1 MSSLI
6 VVKRLL
12 PGLALVAALTAAA
25 YLLSTLPGL
34 RVLGA
39 LGLALLLGL
48 AVRGLVHLPASVQ
61 PGAGYAAR
69 TLLRLGV
76 VLLGVRLNFVLFAQA
91 GPQVLLLDLAVIGTG
106 LLSMT
111 WLARRWGLPR
121 GLGLAV
127 AVGSSICGASAIAA
141 AAPIIRADEDEVSV
155 SVAVCSLLGTVG
167 VVGYSLLALPLG
179 LDAQRYGLMTG
190 SSLHEIAQVLAAG
203 AAQGGHAL
211 DFAMLT
217 KLTRVA
223 LLAPVLLLLGA
234 VLRRRDAGAP
244 SEQTAQAEQTEQT
257 ARPPLLPA
265 FLVGFL
271 LVGVVS
277 SAGLLPSTLTNG
289 MQTASLLLT
298 AASMAGIGLGV
309 NFAVLRRLGGPALL
323 VGGLGFTLLLAV
335 SFVGTFGG

>member
-12 PGLALVAALTAAA
+12 PGLALVAVLTAAA

-48 AVRGLVHLPASVQ
+48 AVRGLVRLPASVQ

-244 SEQTAQAEQTEQT
+244 SEQTAQA

-277 SAGLLPSTLTNG
+277 SAGLLPSTLTNR

>member
-1 MSSLI
+1 MRNWTSF
-6 VVKRLL
+6 KGLL
-12 PGLALVAALTAAA
+12 PGLALVCLLTAAA

-48 AVRGLVHLPASVQ
+48 LVRGLLRLPGSVQ
-61 PGAGYAAR
+61 AGAGYAAR

-91 GPQVLLLDLAVIGTG
+91 GLHVLLLDLAVIATG

-111 WLARRWGLPR
+111 WLARRRGLPR

-141 AAPIIRADEDEVSV
+141 AAPVIGANEDEVSV

-179 LDAQRYGLMTG
+179 LGAQRYGLMTG

-203 AAQGGHAL
+203 AAQGGRAL

-223 LLAPVLLLLGA
+223 LLAPVLLLLGG
-234 VLRRRDAGAP
+234 VLRWKQGRP
-244 SEQTAQAEQTEQT
+244 SAARP
-257 ARPPLLPA
+257 RPPLLPA

-277 SAGLLPSTLTNG
+277 SSGLLPRALTAG

-323 VGGLGFTLLLAV
+323 VGGLGFGLLLLLT
-335 SFVGTFGG
+335 FVATG

>member
-1 MSSLI
+1 MSKLTSF
-6 VVKRLL
+6 RSLL
-12 PGLALVAALTAAA
+12 PGLALVALLTVAAD
-25 YLLSTLPGL
+25 LLSMLPGL

-48 AVRGLVHLPASVQ
+48 AVRGLFRLPPSVQ

-91 GPQVLLLDLAVIGTG
+91 GVRVLLLDLAVIATG

-111 WLARRWGLPR
+111 WLARRLGLPR

-141 AAPIIRADEDEVSV
+141 AAPVVQADEDEVSV
-155 SVAVCSLLGTVG
+155 AVAVCSLLGTVG

-179 LDAQRYGLMTG
+179 LNAQRYGLMTG

-223 LLAPVLLLLGA
+223 LLAPVLLLLGGL
-234 VLRRRDAGAP
+234 LRRKQAVDAG
-244 SEQTAQAEQTEQT
+244 T

-277 SAGLLPSTLTNG
+277 STGLLPQPLTG
-289 MQTASLLLT
+289 AMQTASLLLT

-309 NFAVLRRLGGPALL
+309 DFTVLRRLGGPALV
-323 VGGLGFTLLLAV
+323 VGSLGFGLLVLVA
-335 SFVGTFGG
+335 FLGTR

>member
-1 MSSLI
+1 MSRWTSF
-6 VVKRLL
+6 KSRL
-12 PGLALVAALTAAA
+12 PGLALVAFLTAAA

-48 AVRGLVHLPASVQ
+48 AVRGLFRLPPGVQ

-91 GPQVLLLDLAVIGTG
+91 GGRVLLLDLVVIAAG
-106 LLSMT
+106 LLSIT
-111 WLARRWGLPR
+111 WLARRRGLPR

-141 AAPIIRADEDEVSV
+141 AAPVIGADEDEVSV
-155 SVAVCSLLGTVG
+155 AVAVCSLLGTVG

-223 LLAPVLLLLGA
+223 LLAPVLLLLGGL
-234 VLRRRDAGAP
+234 LRRKQAGAG
-244 SEQTAQAEQTEQT
+244 AQV

-271 LVGVVS
+271 IVGVVS
-277 SAGLLPSTLTNG
+277 STGLLPKPLTDG
-289 MQTASLLLT
+289 MQTASLLFT

-309 NFAVLRRLGGPALL
+309 DFAVLRRLGGPALV
-323 VGGLGFTLLLAV
+323 VGGLGFGLLLLVA
-335 SFVGTFGG
+335 FVGTL

>member
-1 MSSLI
+1 MFKSTSF
-6 VVKRLL
+6 RSLL
-12 PGLALVAALTAAA
+12 PGLALVALLTAGAS
-25 YLLSTLPGL
+25 LLSTLPGL

-48 AVRGLVHLPASVQ
+48 AVRGLFGLPAGVQ

-76 VLLGVRLNFVLFAQA
+76 VLLGVRLNFVLFAHA
-91 GPQVLLLDLAVIGTG
+91 GLRVLLLDLAVIAVG

-111 WLARRWGLPR
+111 WLARRLGLPP

-141 AAPIIRADEDEVSV
+141 AAPVIGADEDEVSV
-155 SVAVCSLLGTVG
+155 AVAVCSLLGTVG
-167 VVGYSLLALPLG
+167 VVGYSLLALPLELG
-179 LDAQRYGLMTG
+179 AQRYGLMTG

-203 AAQGGHAL
+203 AAQGDQAL

-223 LLAPVLLLLGA
+223 LLAPVLLLLGGL
-234 VLRRRDAGAP
+234 LRRRQTVSAG
-244 SEQTAQAEQTEQT
+244 TRV

-277 SAGLLPSTLTNG
+277 SAGLLPKPVTRG
-289 MQTASLLLT
+289 IQTASLLLT

-309 NFAVLRRLGGPALL
+309 DFAVLRRLGGPALL
-323 VGGLGFTLLLAV
+323 VGGLGFGLLVLVA
-335 SFVGTFGG
+335 FVGTL

>member
-1 MSSLI
+1 MSRLTSFTA
-6 VVKRLL
+6 LL
-12 PGLALVAALTAAA
+12 PGLALVALLTAAA
-25 YLLSTLPGL
+25 SVLSTLPGL
-34 RVLGA
+34 RVFGA

-48 AVRGLVHLPASVQ
+48 ALRGLLRLPASIG

-91 GPQVLLLDLAVIGTG
+91 GMRVLLLDLAVMAVG

-111 WLARRWGLPR
+111 WLARRLGLPR

-141 AAPIIRADEDEVSV
+141 AAPVIAADEDEVSV
-155 SVAVCSLLGTVG
+155 AVAVCSLLGTAG
-167 VVGYSLLALPLG
+167 VIGYSLLALPLH
-179 LDAQRYGLMTG
+179 LSAQRYGLMTG
-190 SSLHEIAQVLAAG
+190 STLHEIAQVLAAG
-203 AAQGGHAL
+203 AAQGGQAL

-234 VLRRRDAGAP
+234 LLARKAAGGRP
-244 SEQTAQAEQTEQT
+244 TR
-257 ARPPLLPA
+257 ARAPLLPP

-277 SAGLLPSTLTNG
+277 STGRLPEPLTAHL
-289 MQTASLLLT
+289 QTASLLLT

-309 NFAVLRRLGGPALL
+309 DFAVLRRLGGPALG
-323 VGGLGFTLLLAV
+323 VGGLGFGLLLLVA
-335 SFVGTFGG
+335 FVGTR

>member
-6 VVKRLL
+6 VIKRLL

-48 AVRGLVHLPASVQ
+48 AVRGLVRLPASVQ

-234 VLRRRDAGAP
+234 VLRRRDAGVP
-244 SEQTAQAEQTEQT
+244 SKQTAQA

-289 MQTASLLLT
+289 MQTVSLLLT

>member
-1 MSSLI
+1 MSKLTSF
-6 VVKRLL
+6 RSRL
-12 PGLALVAALTAAA
+12 PGLALVALLTAAA
-25 YLLSTLPGL
+25 YLLSMLPGL

-48 AVRGLVHLPASVQ
+48 AVRGLFRLPPSVQ

-91 GPQVLLLDLAVIGTG
+91 GVRVLLLDLAVIATG

-111 WLARRWGLPR
+111 WLARRLGLPR

-141 AAPIIRADEDEVSV
+141 AAPVVQADEDEVSV
-155 SVAVCSLLGTVG
+155 AVAVCSLLGTVG

-179 LDAQRYGLMTG
+179 LSAQRYGLMTG

-203 AAQGGHAL
+203 AAQGSHAL

-223 LLAPVLLLLGA
+223 LLAPVLLLLGGLLARKQA
-234 VLRRRDAGAP
+234 VNAG
-244 SEQTAQAEQTEQT
+244 TQA
-257 ARPPLLPA
+257 ARPPLLPP

-277 SAGLLPSTLTNG
+277 STGLLPRPLTG
-289 MQTASLLLT
+289 AMQTASLLLT

-309 NFAVLRRLGGPALL
+309 DFAVLRRLGGPALV
-323 VGGLGFTLLLAV
+323 VGSLGFGLLVLVA
-335 SFVGTFGG
+335 FLGTR